1 MAIWPSNDFDCY
13 FNYFKSMKFNKI
25 LLFLI
30 DWVWHLHLV
39 PKVVHAILPIRF
51 PACCEGSIIQLQWP
65 TAKPTA
71 TPPKFL
77 TTLPREKWQLP
88 GRRFDPASGFRYTPV
103 SSHWK
108 STILMVSTRKNGDFP
123 WLCQFSRGKGQ
134 TLTGKLRVFP
144 TENSRFGHLAVERT
158 ARQPPRLPTTR
169 RRPRSSATHKP
180 QPL

>member
-1 MAIWPSNDFDCY
+1 
-13 FNYFKSMKFNKI
+13 MKFNKI

-51 PACCEGSIIQLQWP
+51 PACCEGSIIQPQWP

-77 TTLPREKWQLP
+77 TTLPREKMATTWKTVRSGFWLSVHSCKLTVAIKNLPFWWYLP
-88 GRRFDPASGFRYTPV
+88 GKMEIFHGFV
-103 SSHWK
+103 S
-108 STILMVSTRKNGDFP
+108 LAEG
-123 WLCQFSRGKGQ
+123 RGKHSLVNFGF
-134 TLTGKLRVFP
+134 FP